1 MEDCIG
7 CTFLENRKSCSKGHK
22 IIIKKKN
29 NVLTIETSN
38 TGCFEMGG
46 RIF

>member
-7 CTFLENRKSCSKGHK
+7 CTFLKNRKSCSKGHK
-22 IIIKKKN
+22 IFIKK
-29 NVLTIETSN
+29 SN
-38 TGCFEMGG
+38 GVTDITTARTGCFEMGG